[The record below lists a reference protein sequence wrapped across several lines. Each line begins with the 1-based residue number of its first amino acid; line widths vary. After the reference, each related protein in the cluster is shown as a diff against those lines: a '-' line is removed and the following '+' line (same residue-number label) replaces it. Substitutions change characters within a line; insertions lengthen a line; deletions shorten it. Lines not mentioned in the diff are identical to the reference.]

1 MPGFIKLTHGSGVGG
16 IVVGRTFLP
25 VVNAGDAICHI
36 GRVAAQGPIPP
47 ETTDVVFN
55 EDEII

>member
-16 IVVGRTFLP
+16 IVVGRTILP
-25 VVNAGDAICHI
+25 VVNAGDAIYHI
-36 GRVAAQGPIPP
+36 GRVAAQGPTPP
-47 ETTDVVFN
+47 ETTEVVFN